1 MASTISTESSNPS
14 KESNKI
20 LSSMITQAIKVIT
33 EMLVD
38 REYKNILPNISNE
51 ENSFCIK
58 ASKYGNKDKDDTILV
73 FINEDEKLN
82 IQGIKDKISFMNKE
96 SANRCIIIY
105 KSNVTSSAKKSLE
118 TLEYD
123 FELFSLNELQLNIT
137 RHRLVPRHSR
147 ILSSEK
153 DELDSKYKG
162 KLPILLNN
170 DPISRYYAFKRG
182 EYIRI
187 TRKDGSIMYRIVK

>member
-1 MASTISTESSNPS
+1 MASMASVPSNDSVISE
-14 KESNKI
+14 KNKM
-20 LSSMITQAIKVIT
+20 LDLMTKQAIKVVT
-33 EMLVD
+33 EMLID
-38 REYKNILPNISNE
+38 RDYKNIKLNDE
-51 ENSFCIK
+51 ENSYCLK
-58 ASKYGNKDKDDTILV
+58 ASKSSKDKDETILV
-73 FINEDEKLN
+73 FINEDDKLN

-123 FELFSLNELQLNIT
+123 FELFALHELQLNIT
-137 RHRLVPRHSR
+137 RHRLVPRHSK
-147 ILSSEK
+147 ILPSEK
-153 DELDSKYKG
+153 EELDNKYKG
-162 KLPILLNN
+162 KLPILLHT
-170 DPISRYYAFKRG
+170 DPVSRYYCFKRG